1 MLQMIYQYAV
11 RLRWA
16 GDCAALWP
24 YGLWPLMVCIG
35 VGLYLQLGFMVWLSS
50 GALLL
55 LFLGVGLAAYGGL
68 DRPDGV
74 IESAISRDR
83 HE

>member
-24 YGLWPLMVCIG
+24 YASWPLMACIG
-35 VGLYLQLGFMVWLSS
+35 VGLYLQLVFMVWLSG

-55 LFLGVGLAAYGGL
+55 LFLGVGLAAYGEL

-74 IESAISRDR
+74 IESVISGDR